1 MMSTDR
7 FVLSEIIECQN
18 VVRIDV
24 KRDTTS
30 KESMISSRWVV
41 QTEIFPTKL
50 RLFIAIYLLFCK
62 RLRIEARCL
71 ETW

>member
-24 KRDTTS
+24 KRDTTL

-41 QTEIFPTKL
+41 QTEIFPHEVAAVHSNIL
-50 RLFIAIYLLFCK
+50 VVL
-62 RLRIEARCL
+62 
-71 ETW
+71 